1 MGISSISARRECNSM
16 VVSNPMGKTEGMSKR
31 IWTGRWS
38 AKGGYEEIG
47 FVGRGH
53 GHFGRNAILH

>member
-1 MGISSISARRECNSM
+1 MGISSMSARRECSFIAA
-16 VVSNPMGKTEGMSKR
+16 SNPMEKAEGMSKR
-31 IWTGRWS
+31 IWTGRCG

-53 GHFGRNAILH
+53 GHFGRSAVFH